1 MIRVKLQAGAK
12 IFLKFL
18 YLDLHSVILDV
29 YYDCCPKMTATPTTT
44 TIRRR
49 IMTKNEMAQVL
60 FSKLNLGKA
69 YTLDENGYVYK
80 KGMRYPFCFLRKD
93 DFKNHILWLANKYLK
108 RKVRTNAEKFNE
120 LVWFCDMCMSL
131 ATYMEPDS
139 LRNETLVKYKLPNGL
154 KQEIYK
160 YIEGIIVSRT
170 ELTVDGYRGSEIAP
184 LDEAL
189 VTAL

>member
-1 MIRVKLQAGAK
+1 
-12 IFLKFL
+12 
-18 YLDLHSVILDV
+18 
-29 YYDCCPKMTATPTTT
+29 MTATPTIT
-44 TIRRR
+44 TIRRFT
-49 IMTKNEMAQVL
+49 MTKNEMAHIL

-80 KGMRYPFCFLRKD
+80 KGMQYPFCLLRKD

-108 RKVRTNAEKFNE
+108 RKVRTNAEKFSE
-120 LVWFCDMCMSL
+120 LVWLCDMCMSL
-131 ATYMEPDS
+131 ATYLEPES
-139 LRNETLVKYKLPNGL
+139 MRNETLAKYKFPNGL

-170 ELTVDGYRGSEIAP
+170 ELTIDGYRGSKIAP